1 MSIKKGVLFMNAK
14 FVYDIPTKVYFGE
27 NQLSHLA
34 KELQQF
40 GKKVLMIYG
49 KSSIKKI
56 GLYDK
61 IMDELKDT
69 DLEIFEYSGID
80 PNPRH
85 TSINE
90 AAELCRKEKIDV
102 LLAVGGGSTID
113 AAKLIGTST
122 FYEGDSW
129 DIVKRK
135 VPATNTL
142 PIVSILTLSATGSEM
157 DCGGVITNL
166 DTKEKIGFATP
177 SQRPRVSFLDPTNTY
192 SVSAFQTASGS
203 ADIFSHVIEVYF
215 NMNPDLYMLDTVM
228 EGLLKTVIKYAPKAL
243 ANPTDYEARANLMWA
258 SSWAINDFV
267 RGGKQLAWSCHPMEH
282 QLSAYYDI
290 THGLGLAILTP
301 RWMKYVLDESTVSRF
316 YQYGTE
322 VFGIDKSLPPMEVAE
337 EAIRRTEN
345 FLFTQL
351 GLKSSL
357 TEVGI
362 DREHFTD
369 MAKKAC
375 NNATLAGFKPLQEKD
390 IVAIYEMCL

>member
-1 MSIKKGVLFMNAK
+1 MNAR
-14 FVYDIPTKVYFGE
+14 FIYDIPTKVYFGE
-27 NQLSHLA
+27 NQLSNLPQ
-34 KELQQF
+34 ELTRY
-40 GKKVLMIYG
+40 GKRVLMIYG
-49 KSSIKKI
+49 KGSVKKI

-61 IMDELKDT
+61 IMNVLKDT
-69 DLEIFEYSGID
+69 DLVLFEYNGID

-90 AAELCRKEKIDV
+90 AAALCRKEKIDV

-113 AAKLIGTST
+113 AAKLIGTAT

-135 VPATNTL
+135 VPATDTL

-166 DTKEKIGFATP
+166 ETKEKIGFATP
-177 SQRPRVSFLDPTNTY
+177 TQRPKVSFLDPTNTY
-192 SVSAFQTASGS
+192 SVSAYQTACGS
-203 ADIFSHVIEVYF
+203 ADIFSHIIEVYF
-215 NMNPDLYMLDTVM
+215 NMNPDLYMLDAVM
-228 EGLLKTVIKYAPKAL
+228 EGLLKTVIRYGPIAIAEP
-243 ANPTDYEARANLMWA
+243 NNYEARANLMWA

-267 RGGKQLAWSCHPMEH
+267 RGGKQQAWSCHPMEH

-301 RWMKYVLDESTVSRF
+301 RWMKYVLDESTVAKF

-322 VFGIDKSLPPMEVAE
+322 VFGIDRTLPAMEVAE
-337 EAIRRTEN
+337 EAIRRTEH
-345 FLFTQL
+345 FLFTAL
-351 GLKSSL
+351 GLQSTL

-362 DREHFTD
+362 NREHFTD

-375 NNATLAGFKPLQEKD
+375 NHSRLMGFKPLLEED
-390 IVAIYEMCL
+390 IIKIYEMCL